1 MKGVQKACLSAHGA
15 GVRRYGLRS
24 IRSTWTHPNYVL
36 TDRAVERRYTLLRDA
51 LWSAG
56 YTTLAQ
62 WTLHS
67 HEHLVLLRPGRF
79 ALLVDTD
86 SADGPS
92 DRCRDGDDHRHRIR
106 ESTST

>member
-36 TDRAVERRYTLLRDA
+36 TDRAVEKRYTLLHDA
-51 LWSAG
+51 LRSAG

-67 HEHLVLLRPGRF
+67 REHLALLRPGRI
-79 ALLVDTD
+79 ALLVHTD

-92 DRCRDGDDHRHRIR
+92 DRCRDGDNRRRKVR
-106 ESTST
+106 ESTRT